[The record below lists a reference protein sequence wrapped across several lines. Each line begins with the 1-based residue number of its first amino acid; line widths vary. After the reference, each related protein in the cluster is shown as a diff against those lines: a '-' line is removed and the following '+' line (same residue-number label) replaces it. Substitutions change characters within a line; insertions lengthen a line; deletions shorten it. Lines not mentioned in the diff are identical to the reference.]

1 MSTKKKILFCT
12 ESGHIKSGYGNYTRE
27 VLSRLYSTG
36 KYEIAELS
44 CYRTS
49 DFPKTEPWKIYPN
62 AVDREDKRYETYNAN
77 FYNQFG
83 QWRFDLVAADFKPD
97 IVVDFRDI
105 FMSQFQ
111 RTVVFRDR
119 YHWILAPTID
129 SIPIRAE
136 WIDSLSNCD
145 TLLTHTEW
153 AKNAIEKRYNIP
165 VKGVVKDSINTDTF
179 QPLNKISVR
188 QKHNLDMNMFIVGSV
203 MRNQKRK
210 LIPDILKIAS
220 KINQTQDVF
229 FYLHTSFPETKGWNI
244 PELLIEYNVW
254 HRILFTYVCKSCS
267 SWHPMLWHG
276 SNTICPNCNKRQLVL
291 ANVSHGVSDK
301 DLAEIYN
308 LFDVY
313 LQYAICEGFGIPPL
327 EAASCGIPFITV
339 DHGAM
344 KELGLDLKGNLVP
357 VQREFTEHESGAD
370 RAYPDNDK
378 CIEFIEE
385 IKSLPELEKYKLS
398 EELRAN
404 VISKHSWDKTSAEF
418 ERIFDSIDCNQN
430 RWEHLNNQNT
440 VSGNQSIQDSESNRE
455 FVYNII
461 DTVLEAPKL
470 KSAYFIQQVIFALDS
485 GYIIQDEKISPFNK
499 EHAVKTLEV
508 WYNNKV
514 NLNKFLN
521 DESVINLNADF
532 LKYE

>member
-1 MSTKKKILFCT
+1 MKKKILFCT

-27 VLSRLYSTG
+27 LLSRLYDTH

-49 DFPKTEPWKIYPN
+49 SCPKTEPWKIYPN
-62 AVDREDKRYETYNAN
+62 AVDRQDERYDSYNSN

-111 RTVVFRDR
+111 RTVVFRNK

-136 WIDSLSNCD
+136 WLDALSNCD
-145 TLLTHTEW
+145 TLLTHTKW
-153 AKNAIEKRYNIP
+153 AKNAVEDRYNIP
-165 VKGVVKDSINTDTF
+165 VNGVVKDSINTDVF

-188 QKHNLDMNMFIVGSV
+188 QKHHLNMNMFIVGSV

-210 LIPDILKIAS
+210 LIPDILKIAE
-220 KINQTQDVF
+220 KINSKNEVF
-229 FYLHTSFPETKGWNI
+229 FYLHTSYPETKGWNI
-244 PELLIEYNVW
+244 PELLIEHNVW
-254 HRILFTYVCKSCS
+254 HRVLFTYVCKSCS
-267 SWHPMLWHG
+267 AWHPMLWHG
-276 SNTICPNCNKRQLVL
+276 PNAMCPTCNKKQLVL
-291 ANVSHGVSDK
+291 ANVSHGVSDQN
-301 DLAEIYN
+301 LAEIYN
-308 LFDVY
+308 MFDVY

-339 DHGAM
+339 GHGAM
-344 KELGLDLKGNLVP
+344 KELGLDLDGKIVP

-370 RAYPDNDK
+370 RVLPDNDK

-385 IKSLPELEKYKLS
+385 IKNLPEIDKYKIA
-398 EELRAN
+398 EELRQN
-404 VISKHSWDKTSAEF
+404 VLDKHSWDKTSAEF
-418 ERIFDSIDCNQN
+418 ERVFDNITVNKNKWNTIDKEQ
-430 RWEHLNNQNT
+430 T
-440 VSGNQSIQDSESNRE
+440 VSGNRDIQDVESNRD

-461 DTVLEAPKL
+461 DTVLQAPKL
-470 KSAYFIQQVIFALDS
+470 KSAYFIQQVVFSLDN
-485 GYIIQDEKISPFNK
+485 GFIIQDEKITPFTK
-499 EHAVKTLEV
+499 ESAVKVLEV

-521 DESVINLNADF
+521 NENIININSDF
-532 LKYE
+532 LEYT